1 MYSLNVPLPS
11 SVPRLAAE
19 LAAQVPGSR
28 PRTRGEH
35 TLVAKRCG
43 AGDESAFNRFEAK
56 ARERLAGT
64 APFACRIDHVDYFET
79 AATGTS
85 PVVYLAVE
93 SPGLQ
98 ALHDSL
104 CADFDPFDGVEGE
117 DYVPHVT
124 IARGGT
130 VAAAE
135 ALAGPIEAP
144 IEWTAEYLECF
155 DAERGVP
162 ASRISLPA

>member
-11 SVPRLAAE
+11 AVPRLAEE
-19 LAAQVPGSR
+19 LAMDLPGSHSR
-28 PRTRGEH
+28 ARGEH
-35 TLVAKRCG
+35 TLVAKRLG
-43 AGDESAFNRFEAK
+43 TGDHTAFSRYEAR
-56 ARERLAGT
+56 ARDALAGT
-64 APFACRIDHVDYFET
+64 APFALRIDRVDVFQT

-85 PVVYLAVE
+85 PVVYLAVD
-93 SPGLQ
+93 SPELLD
-98 ALHDSL
+98 LHARLRAQFGSVD
-104 CADFDPFDGVEGE
+104 DIEG
-117 DYVPHVT
+117 DAYVPHVT

-130 VAAAE
+130 LASARE
-135 ALAGPIEAP
+135 LAGPIDDP

>member
-1 MYSLNVPLPS
+1 MYSLNVPIPS

-43 AGDESAFNRFEAK
+43 DGDASTFSQYEAS

-93 SPGLQ
+93 SPGLHE
-98 ALHDSL
+98 LHDSL
-104 CADFDPFDGVEGE
+104 CAVFDPVDGIEGE
-117 DYVPHVT
+117 EYVPHVT

-130 VAAAE
+130 VAAAQT
-135 ALAGPIEAP
+135 LAGPIDEP